1 VALKNPA
8 TRRRAV
14 AEINDILRG
23 LAHQGQ
29 MVLVKRHHEELQRR
43 ILELIQ
49 DLELKTDWRVRI
61 VAYDATASTDRIT
74 VPIDN
79 PI

>member
-1 VALKNPA
+1 MKPMVTK
-8 TRRRAV
+8 
-14 AEINDILRG
+14 AE
-23 LAHQGQ
+23 
-29 MVLVKRHHEELQRR
+29 VKRHHEELQRR

-74 VPIDN
+74 VKQPMR
-79 PI
+79 

>member
-1 VALKNPA
+1 MKPMVTK
-8 TRRRAV
+8 
-14 AEINDILRG
+14 AE
-23 LAHQGQ
+23 
-29 MVLVKRHHEELQRR
+29 VKRHHEELQRR

-74 VPIDN
+74 VKQPTR
-79 PI
+79 